1 MFYVF
6 VTIVKDQVRVP
17 QLKGSL
23 YIHSLY
29 LSTKAGVYVILE
41 FLTLASIHCLSL

>member
-17 QLKGSL
+17 QLNGGL
-23 YIHSLY
+23 DIHSLY
-29 LSTKAGVYVILE
+29 LSTKAGV
-41 FLTLASIHCLSL
+41 